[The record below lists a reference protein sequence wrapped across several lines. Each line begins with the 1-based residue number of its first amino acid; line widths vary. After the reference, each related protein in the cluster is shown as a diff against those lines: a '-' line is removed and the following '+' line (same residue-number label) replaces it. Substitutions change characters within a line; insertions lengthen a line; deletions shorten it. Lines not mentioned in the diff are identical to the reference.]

1 MAKCN
6 KCLCAL
12 FSFSEQ
18 HCFITA
24 TDVFKSG
31 FDEFLRFF
39 CATSARFTLN
49 LAPRTISGFCN
60 CPFSLMFRKKLPR
73 DLGTLAKLTIYCLIY
88 VSMNTAQIVG
98 LVRES
103 SGIGAVI
110 TYTQPLLVLCLASLF
125 LNEKITANKILGVAV
140 GFTGVVILFLN
151 TAGSFTLGS
160 SLIMFFAAF
169 LWAVSVI
176 YFKKLLNH
184 VDPFIA
190 VFLQLAIGSVLFTA
204 LDLGMNSLT
213 FPTNAQ
219 YIAIVVYSSAGG
231 LALGNVFWLHLLR
244 DEEAITLPSS
254 TLLVPAVALLFGW
267 QFLGENLNLESLLG
281 SAFTLVG
288 VCLTNLAKNRSRTGS

>member
-1 MAKCN
+1 MKI
-6 KCLCAL
+6 AL
-12 FSFSEQ
+12 
-18 HCFITA
+18 
-24 TDVFKSG
+24 G
-31 FDEFLRFF
+31 FTSPSTLLLERFLISVVVLFPFF
-39 CATSARFTLN
+39 F
-49 LAPRTISGFCN
+49 
-60 CPFSLMFRKKLPR
+60 MFRKKLPR

-140 GFTGVVILFLN
+140 GFIGVVILFLN
-151 TAGSFTLGS
+151 AAGSFTVGS

-176 YFKKLLNH
+176 YYKKFLNH

-204 LDLGMNSLT
+204 LDLGMNSLN

-244 DEEAITLPSS
+244 DEEAITLSSS

-267 QFLGENLNLESLLG
+267 QFLGESLNLESLLG
-281 SAFTLVG
+281 SALTLVG
-288 VCLTNLAKNRSRTGS
+288 VCLTIFAKNRSRTGS

>member
-1 MAKCN
+1 MPLFIAVVLLWGSNYSLMKI
-6 KCLCAL
+6 AL
-12 FSFSEQ
+12 
-18 HCFITA
+18 
-24 TDVFKSG
+24 G
-31 FDEFLRFF
+31 FTSPSTLLLERFLISVVVLFPFF
-39 CATSARFTLN
+39 F
-49 LAPRTISGFCN
+49 
-60 CPFSLMFRKKLPR
+60 MFRKKLPR

-151 TAGSFTLGS
+151 AAGSFTFGS

-176 YFKKLLNH
+176 YYKKFLNH

-244 DEEAITLPSS
+244 DEEAITLSSS

-267 QFLGENLNLESLLG
+267 QFLGESLNLESLLG
-281 SAFTLVG
+281 SALTLVG
-288 VCLTNLAKNRSRTGS
+288 VCLTIFAKNRSRTGS